1 MKESDEPVVGKQ
13 KVVPRKLVE
22 IITPGTV
29 VDLSMISDH
38 NEIFLLALCPVFVD
52 QKRIV
57 IDAFA
62 VDMSRRVVHS
72 CPCGKSDDLALL
84 KEGKVSREISVSP
97 LPDLPHTSLEPLTSL
112 LQQLN
117 PKEIIIPQL
126 TDSKVNM
133 YYCGKIAEWVAADG
147 FKVGFFENTKNN
159 VQLPP
164 HFPQYSPGVPCA
176 ATVAF
181 HYLLA
186 LHHDKDELGFLAE
199 ASEYVAHLNTQ
210 VKKEQFTSGD
220 AVRSRTLEYERKY
233 DMGLILDSSTVTN
246 LEIVKNLQDGS
257 EVGSLNALLNFCT
270 TNGGRRLFRS
280 WLLRPARTPKVIGD
294 RLECVRFFLDH
305 HFSEEWCS
313 EDSGPSQSRKRQR
326 ESEEN
331 TLRCNFSA
339 IMSIDFERIL
349 SRISAI
355 KAESSSSISYVDPMV
370 VYRRDLNLI
379 LLTVKSFVNLIS
391 WGSWFKKRLEEL
403 KVKLPTLLT
412 ELVDTI
418 LACQTSVEAISK
430 LFDREAAET
439 TGQLTPSFGTCP
451 EYDDSV
457 SRLNALEEK
466 LHAARRKA
474 QAELFGGAEVSFADL
489 GKDIFLYEVST
500 SSAPKLTPKGLV
512 ERSRNAKTVRYID
525 SSLSSVVEAHKV
537 AASAKASG
545 LLGVLQKVAAR
556 ICDYNT
562 SLYEAAAALSY
573 LDCLLNLSDLPRRW
587 PSSHFPQLMECGDA
601 SAIQGENLV
610 HPLMKVS
617 TSSTPVPNS
626 VTLDNS
632 RGRVLVL
639 TGPNMAGKSTLMRTL
654 R

>member
-1 MKESDEPVVGKQ
+1 
-13 KVVPRKLVE
+13 
-22 IITPGTV
+22 
-29 VDLSMISDH
+29 
-38 NEIFLLALCPVFVD
+38 
-52 QKRIV
+52 
-57 IDAFA
+57 
-62 VDMSRRVVHS
+62 
-72 CPCGKSDDLALL
+72 
-84 KEGKVSREISVSP
+84 
-97 LPDLPHTSLEPLTSL
+97 
-112 LQQLN
+112 
-117 PKEIIIPQL
+117 
-126 TDSKVNM
+126 
-133 YYCGKIAEWVAADG
+133 
-147 FKVGFFENTKNN
+147 
-159 VQLPP
+159 
-164 HFPQYSPGVPCA
+164 
-176 ATVAF
+176 
-181 HYLLA
+181 
-186 LHHDKDELGFLAE
+186 
-199 ASEYVAHLNTQ
+199 
-210 VKKEQFTSGD
+210 
-220 AVRSRTLEYERKY
+220 
-233 DMGLILDSSTVTN
+233 
-246 LEIVKNLQDGS
+246 
-257 EVGSLNALLNFCT
+257 
-270 TNGGRRLFRS
+270 
-280 WLLRPARTPKVIGD
+280 
-294 RLECVRFFLDH
+294 
-305 HFSEEWCS
+305 
-313 EDSGPSQSRKRQR
+313 
-326 ESEEN
+326 
-331 TLRCNFSA
+331 
-339 IMSIDFERIL
+339 MSIDFERIL

-466 LHAARRKA
+466 LHGARRKA

-512 ERSRNAKTVRYID
+512 ERSRNAKAVRYID

-632 RGRVLVL
+632 HGRVLVL

-654 R
+654 AVNVLLAQLGGPICGTGLSFSPVDRIFTRIGARDASHKGQSTLFVELNETAEILKHATSHSLCLIDELGRGTSTHDGMAIAQATLDAIQGHTPCAPLTIFSTHYHSIALELVRIRGTVKQEPLSTRAVQTGYMNFVLEKEDSAVKQEHPSAAAPSKVVFLYQLVPGVCDRSYGVEVARMAGVREPLLQLAALKSAEMAQRSAFHEDVQTIRQFLSQA